1 MVSSGAMEHR
11 SDGFHHVANTAAA
24 MMTVMASSTT
34 VEVDA
39 QAASV
44 RMALRFAML
53 ARTVAD
59 LPSAP
64 AAAPNPSM
72 KPPTIFPHVSDE
84 RSWHALPWLRHFDDL
99 PSWSSHAWI

>member
-1 MVSSGAMEHR
+1 MCSGSMEHR
-11 SDGFHHVANTAAA
+11 SDGFPLLANMTAA
-24 MMTVMASSTT
+24 MMTVMVSSTT

-44 RMALRFAML
+44 RMALRLAML

-59 LPSAP
+59 LSSAL
-64 AAAPNPSM
+64 AAAPIPSM
-72 KPPTIFPHVSDE
+72 KTPTFFPHVSDE
-84 RSWHALPWLRHFDDL
+84 PASHVVPWLRHFDDL